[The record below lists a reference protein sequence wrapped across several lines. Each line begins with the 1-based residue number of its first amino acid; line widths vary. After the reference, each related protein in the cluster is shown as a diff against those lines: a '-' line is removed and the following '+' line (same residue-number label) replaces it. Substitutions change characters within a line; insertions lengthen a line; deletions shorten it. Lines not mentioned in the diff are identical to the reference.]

1 MLAKKIAI
9 VDDES
14 ELAETMNEFL
24 NSNGFEAVFF
34 TNPNKLL
41 EFMKNEELAMIFS
54 DMKMPEKTGIDLF
67 QSICSLNLVHRPRFV
82 LMSGHIDNSEYK
94 SIYALG
100 VDEIVSK
107 PFDLNDI
114 TTVANLFLEN
124 GISEASAE
132 VNFYAISIMDFI
144 NSTNNSFDVFL
155 KIDSKYIC
163 VAQKGQPLTKIRI
176 EQLFKKGLEKIY
188 LKQED
193 FLKYSEIQLK
203 LTEPASLT
211 KLDVIKRKKLI
222 AHFIDI
228 VAKSSLICDNK
239 THVIEKAI
247 SNFEN
252 LTFAFSMNENIYECL
267 GKMKKSDDL
276 IVERSALQ
284 AVLSS
289 AVAQAWGWTNTK
301 IQAKIIMGALF
312 CDIGMR
318 ELPHLHKKRRIDFE
332 LKDIQDYESHTER
345 SAKILQGIPGIPSEI
360 IAIARQHHESEN
372 GKGFPFRLKKDQL
385 HPISRIVHV
394 VSDFLDLIMA
404 DVNNIQV
411 EENLNLLVDQ
421 RIIYA
426 EQVIK
431 GLYMVMG
438 KEVNPKLSSLL
449 MPDKTMII
457 T

>member
-41 EFMKNEELAMIFS
+41 EFMKSEELAMIFS

-67 QSICSLNLVHRPRFV
+67 QSICSLNLPRRPRFV

-94 SIYALG
+94 GIYDLG

-124 GISEASAE
+124 GITEASADTS
-132 VNFYAISIMDFI
+132 FYSISIMDFI
-144 NSTNNSFDVFL
+144 NSSNNSFDVFL
-155 KIDSKYIC
+155 KIDSKFIC
-163 VAQKGQPLTKIRI
+163 VAQKGQPLTRVRI
-176 EQLFKKGLEKIY
+176 EQLHKKGLESIY
-188 LKQED
+188 LRQED
-193 FLKYSEIQLK
+193 FLKYSDFQLR
-203 LTEPASLT
+203 LTEPASMT

-222 AHFIDI
+222 SHFIDI
-228 VAKSSLICDNK
+228 VAQSSLIAENK
-239 THVIEKAI
+239 SPTIEKAM
-247 SNFEN
+247 SNLEG
-252 LTFAFSMNENIYECL
+252 LTFAFSMNSNIYDCL
-267 GKMKKSDDL
+267 EKMKKSGNL
-276 IVERSALQ
+276 SAERSTLQ
-284 AVLSS
+284 AVLAS
-289 AVAQAWGWTNTK
+289 AVANSWGWTNSK
-301 IQAKIIMGALF
+301 IQAKIIMSALF
-312 CDIGMR
+312 CDIGLR
-318 ELPHLHKKRRIDFE
+318 ELPHLQTKRRFDFE

-345 SAKILQGIPGIPSEI
+345 SAKILQAIPGIPPEI
-360 IAIARQHHESEN
+360 VTVARQHHESDN
-372 GKGFPFRLKKDQL
+372 GNGFPFRLKKDQL

-394 VSDFLDLIMA
+394 VSDFLDLALA
-404 DVNNIQV
+404 DLDHLDVKK
-411 EENLNLLVDQ
+411 NLDLLVDQ

-431 GLYMVMG
+431 GLYLVLG
-438 KEVNPKLSSLL
+438 KEVHPKLSSLL